1 MTKEF
6 ECGGIWWA
14 AENPES
20 KISGKLI
27 FRKGKRLELQLTG
40 HPEDLEAFSK
50 SASVILGNTSKGRI
64 TLHGS
69 FFVIQEFMSSFGLSS
84 RSLYVDKAFV
94 GEHFQ
99 RAEDIKFSN
108 LIVQYSYLNEWLGIH
123 GFYPAPSE
131 DFDVVIK
138 YKRPDSIKAV
148 VGDYEI
154 NIIFGFET
162 SYSIM
167 EPEVNFK
174 QKAFIEIKPLKN
186 SLLSFDEYQEIMQ
199 SIQNFLSFALSKP
212 VYPLDVKGRIDE
224 SEKRMVEIYCDLCN
238 IEQPFKKLPHS
249 VKMFSFRGIAGRF
262 EKILNLW
269 FEKYETLKPVYDLYL
284 GALYNPQMYL
294 ENEFLSMVQALE
306 AYHRRKF
313 DGKYLSDDD
322 YSEVY
327 IKLKSAIDNLAVEKS
342 FKESLKAKLK
352 YGNEYSLRKRLKDL
366 LSKFR
371 DITKEFIANEDDFI
385 GKVVTTRNRLTHL
398 DKDLEDAAGSEF
410 LFEMT
415 QKLKVILQICIL
427 RELEFSK
434 DEIKNVVRKDI

>member
-1 MTKEF
+1 M
-6 ECGGIWWA
+6 
-14 AENPES
+14 
-20 KISGKLI
+20 
-27 FRKGKRLELQLTG
+27 
-40 HPEDLEAFSK
+40 
-50 SASVILGNTSKGRI
+50 
-64 TLHGS
+64 
-69 FFVIQEFMSSFGLSS
+69 
-84 RSLYVDKAFV
+84 

-99 RAEDIKFSN
+99 QVEDVKFSN
-108 LIVQYSYLNEWLGIH
+108 LLVQYSYLNEWLGIH
-123 GFYPAPSE
+123 GFYPASSE
-131 DFDVVIK
+131 DSDIVIR
-138 YKRPDSIKAV
+138 YKRPNSIRAAV
-148 VGDYEI
+148 RDYKI
-154 NIIFGFET
+154 NVLFGFET
-162 SYSIM
+162 SYSII

-174 QKAFIEIKPLKN
+174 QKVFVEIKPLKN
-186 SLLSFDEYQEIMQ
+186 SLLSFDEYQEIVQ

-212 VYPLDVKGRIDE
+212 VYPLDVGGKIHE
-224 SEKRMVEIYCDLCN
+224 SEKRLVKIYCDLCN
-238 IEQPFKKLPHS
+238 IEQPSKKLS
-249 VKMFSFRGIAGRF
+249 LSGQSFSFREIAGRF

-322 YSEVY
+322 YSKVY
-327 IKLKSAIDNLAVEKS
+327 SKLKNAIDNLTVEKS

-385 GKVVTTRNRLTHL
+385 SKVVATRNRLTHL
-398 DKDLEDAAGSEF
+398 DKDLEDSAGSEF

-415 QKLKVILQICIL
+415 QKLRMILQMCIL
-427 RELEFSK
+427 HELEFSEE
-434 DEIKNVVRKDI
+434 EIKNVVRKAMKDI